1 MKKLPIGSAKVR
13 VEMDFYLGGSVLAGT
28 VTSGVTEVRS
38 HFEVTTDAPDDE
50 ILNVIR
56 MAKRG
61 CFAERLVETAVPV
74 KSTLK
79 LNGREATDH
88 LNQG

>member
-1 MKKLPIGSAKVR
+1 MKKLPIGSANVH
-13 VEMDFYLGGSVLAGT
+13 VEMDYYLSGSVLAGT

-38 HFEVTTDAPDDE
+38 DFDVTSDAPEDE

-61 CFAERLVETAVPV
+61 CFAERLVETAVPIR
-74 KSTLK
+74 STLK
-79 LNGREATDH
+79 LNGREATDR
-88 LNQG
+88 LNED

>member
-1 MKKLPIGSAKVR
+1 MKKLPIGSAKVH
-13 VEMDFYLGGSVLAGT
+13 VEMDYYLSGSVLAGT

-38 HFEVTTDAPDDE
+38 DFEVTTDAPDEE

-61 CFAERLVETAVPV
+61 CFAERLVDTAVPV

-79 LNGREATDH
+79 LNGQDATDR
-88 LNQG
+88 LKED